1 MWRLRIESMSES
13 GTQIIIRACR
23 GQAEYAALVAIW
35 RSAARAT
42 HDFLDESDFA
52 RIESHLASDYFRA
65 VTLTVAE
72 KDEEPVG
79 FAGVHGDELEMLFVS
94 HSARGQGIGS
104 ALLAEVIINQAVSK
118 VDVNEQNHGAHGF
131 YLSKG
136 FVQVGRSELDGDGR
150 PYPTIHMEL
159 QNNA

>member
-1 MWRLRIESMSES
+1 MSAS
-13 GTQIIIRACR
+13 DSQIIIRACL
-23 GQAEYAALVAIW
+23 GQEEYAALVEIW
-35 RSAARAT
+35 RSAVRAT
-42 HDFLDESDFA
+42 HDFLDEADFA
-52 RIESHLASDYFRA
+52 RIESHLASDYFPA

-72 KDEEPVG
+72 QDGEPVG
-79 FAGVHGDELEMLFVS
+79 FAGVHGDGLEMLFVS
-94 HSARGQGIGS
+94 DLVRGKGIGS
-104 ALLAEVIINQAVSK
+104 ALLAEAITNQGVSK

-131 YLSKG
+131 YLGKG